1 MKGSA
6 SASGRPDTAD
16 RRDRLRWLGGGPG
29 AGGAGHRLRLL
40 VRPTSDR
47 RNLAEVD
54 AELALGD
61 LTDAASLARAAA
73 GCRYVFNVAAD
84 YRFWV
89 PDPDAMLRANVDG
102 TLAVM
107 RAAQAAGVERIVHCS
122 SVAALGWTQDGSPA
136 DETTPTNEAD
146 FIGTYKRSKFLAER
160 AVMDLVRQEGL
171 PAVVVNPAAPV
182 GPRDIKPTPTGKM
195 IRDAAAGR
203 VPAYIDT
210 GLNIVH
216 VDDVAEGH
224 ALALERGRIG
234 ERYVLGGEN
243 LLLKDMLALVA
254 EVVGRR
260 PPRIELPEALV
271 WPAAWFMEGLARLT
285 GIPADDDARP
295 PQDGAPQDVLFLGQG
310 DARTGLRA
318 ASGARGDRG
327 RGRLV
332 PRQWHA
338 AAMTTLAVLSLLIWL
353 YLLLAHGRF
362 WQSGPELAPARPV
375 TAPPVA
381 VVVPARDE
389 ASLIGLS
396 LRSLLAQEY
405 PGHCA
410 SFWSMTAAAT
420 ALARLRVRLSGSL
433 LSAERHD
440 RPAGAASC
448 GRWHRGWRKPR
459 LRISCC

>member
-1 MKGSA
+1 VAADGLTLLTGATGFVGSA
-6 SASGRPDTAD
+6 VARVLAA
-16 RRDRLRWLGGGPG
+16 R
-29 AGGAGHRLRLL
+29 GHRLRLL

-47 RNLAEVD
+47 RNLADVD

-61 LTDAASLARAAA
+61 LTDPASLTRAAA

-89 PDPDAMLRANVDG
+89 PDPDAMLRANVEG

-122 SVAALGWTQDGSPA
+122 SVAALGWTQDGAPA
-136 DETTPTNEAD
+136 DETTQTNEAD

-171 PAVVVNPAAPV
+171 PAVVVNPSAPV

-210 GLNIVH
+210 GLNMVH

-243 LLLKDMLALVA
+243 LRLKDILALVA

-260 PPRIELPEALV
+260 PPRIEVPEALV

-285 GIPADDDARP
+285 GIPPMMTRDHIKMARHKMFYSS
-295 PQDGAPQDVLFLGQG
+295 AKAIRELGYSP
-310 DARTGLRA
+310 RPLRA
-318 ASGARGDRG
+318 AIED
-327 RGRLV
+327 
-332 PRQWHA
+332 
-338 AAMTTLAVLSLLIWL
+338 AVAWFR
-353 YLLLAHGRF
+353 ANGM
-362 WQSGPELAPARPV
+362 
-375 TAPPVA
+375 
-381 VVVPARDE
+381 
-389 ASLIGLS
+389 
-396 LRSLLAQEY
+396 LRS
-405 PGHCA
+405 
-410 SFWSMTAAAT
+410 
-420 ALARLRVRLSGSL
+420 
-433 LSAERHD
+433 
-440 RPAGAASC
+440 
-448 GRWHRGWRKPR
+448 
-459 LRISCC
+459 